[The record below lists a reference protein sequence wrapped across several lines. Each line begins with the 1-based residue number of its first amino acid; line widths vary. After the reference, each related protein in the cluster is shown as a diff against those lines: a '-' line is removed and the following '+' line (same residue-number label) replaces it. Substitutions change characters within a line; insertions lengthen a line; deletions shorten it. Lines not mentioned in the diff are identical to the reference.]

1 MSLPVLRAGASIY
14 TKCIHRLLNAV
25 VIVIIM

>member
-1 MSLPVLRAGASIY
+1 MSLILRAGASIY

-25 VIVIIM
+25 VIVILM